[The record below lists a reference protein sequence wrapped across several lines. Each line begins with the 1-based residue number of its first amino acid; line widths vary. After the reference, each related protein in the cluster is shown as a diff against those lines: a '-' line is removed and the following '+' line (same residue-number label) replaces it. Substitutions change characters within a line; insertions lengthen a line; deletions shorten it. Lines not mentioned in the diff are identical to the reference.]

1 MGRIFKRGRHWSSNI
16 KREGGKRSGL
26 EVQVASQLVVAKVE
40 YKYETENE
48 RIPYTDPKTHTYL
61 PDFRLANG
69 IYVECKGWFK
79 AEDRKKHLLIKY
91 QHPELDI
98 RFIFSNPNSRL
109 SKKSKTTYADWCVK
123 NGFKFAKGIIP
134 TEWLN
139 AKTTHA

>member
-1 MGRIFKRGRHWSSNI
+1 VGRIFKRGRHWSSNI
-16 KREGGKRSGL
+16 KRAGGKRSGL
-26 EVQVASQLVVAKVE
+26 ESQVASQLFKLGIVAP
-40 YKYETENE
+40 YEFECGL
-48 RIPYTDPKTHTYL
+48 IDYQDPKVHKYI
-61 PDFRLANG
+61 PDFRLPNG
-69 IYVECKGWFK
+69 IIIECKGWFRP
-79 AEDRKKHLLIKY
+79 EDRKKHLLIKY
-91 QHPELDI
+91 QHPALDI